1 MNLIKI
7 NKKYSNN
14 KLIYLDKTTYKIFKK
29 INKDVKKYFNV
40 NLIITKGYLTSFIIK
55 ENNLSNYY
63 RSGKAFNLL
72 LDNLDVINYLN
83 DNLTRYGL
91 VKEDNYFYYVGNAAY
106 IINKYHLTLEGYIKM
121 FDLA

>member
-91 VKEDNYFYYVGNAAY
+91 IKEDNYFYYVGNAAY